1 MEVWSFMILLT
12 GHVAAQTVNLPRPV
26 CAVKGSS
33 VTLPCSFKPA
43 LKDRQELQIVRV
55 VWCKNHL
62 ICQRQTPTVY
72 DSESKTNDP
81 RFLYLGDKRT
91 NCTLQ
96 IRDVREVDNATFRF
110 RMEAVDMSGHFTN
123 QTGVTVS
130 VVDETEL
137 RIESS
142 SDDGVRSEGQ
152 NITLLCTSHCS
163 THQLN
168 ITWFR
173 DGHALS
179 ETGPAL
185 QLSTLTAG
193 DSGNY
198 TCGLKTSHSPP
209 YSLHVIATGQSVG
222 LPLIIGVVLGVL
234 LVLCA
239 LILAIFIIKRKLSA
253 AAADKNQAA
262 GVMDDVPQRD
272 EDFLSPAEVEVSYS
286 IIKFKHNKQARP
298 EPEGGDTIIYS
309 SVANQE

>member
-1 MEVWSFMILLT
+1 MFTMKAGDKRMFGGLVFLLA
-12 GHVAAQTVNLPRPV
+12 GVAAQTVKHPRSV

-43 LKDRQELQIVRV
+43 IIFVVDEQEFLLQIVRV

-62 ICQRQTPTVY
+62 ICQSPTPTVY

-96 IRDVREVDNATFRF
+96 IRDVREEDNATFRF
-110 RMEAVDMSGHFTN
+110 RMEAADVSGHFTKK
-123 QTGVTVS
+123 TGVIVS
-130 VVDETEL
+130 VVDESEL

-152 NITLLCTSHCS
+152 NIKLLCTSRCS

-185 QLSTLTAG
+185 QLSALTAG

-198 TCGLKTSHSPP
+198 TCGSKTSHSPP
-209 YSLHVIATGQSVG
+209 YSLHVDVVATGSDLSVLITVH
-222 LPLIIGVVLGVL
+222 LPLLALHTVLIIVVTVT
-234 LVLCA
+234 VVHRTCDC
-239 LILAIFIIKRKLSA
+239 RKA
-253 AAADKNQAA
+253 AAAQQQTS
-262 GVMDDVPQRD
+262 M
-272 EDFLSPAEVEVSYS
+272 
-286 IIKFKHNKQARP
+286 
-298 EPEGGDTIIYS
+298 
-309 SVANQE
+309 